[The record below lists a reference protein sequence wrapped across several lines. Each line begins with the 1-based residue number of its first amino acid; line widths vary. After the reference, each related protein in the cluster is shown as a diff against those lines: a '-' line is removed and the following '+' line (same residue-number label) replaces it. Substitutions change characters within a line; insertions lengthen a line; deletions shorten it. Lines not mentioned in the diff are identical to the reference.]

1 MTLFHEDASTL
12 IKDRSWLHPLSDPP
26 SAKPLCRE
34 AELQTMAAFLQGLF
48 TAGRGANLFIVGPP
62 GTGKTLCVRY
72 LLREIEHHACKHS
85 TAVDTVYVNAGQTRT
100 PYYTLL
106 AVVRALGVA
115 VPDSGW
121 QMLRLKQ
128 TFENK
133 LTATAAV
140 IGLDEVDAILRKQ
153 REPLIYYLN
162 RQPRTTLL
170 LVSNQLTD
178 AATLPPRLRSTLQPK
193 LLELRPYTIEEVK
206 TILKER
212 VQTAFQQNAISD
224 ALLDIVAEATVH
236 ATDIRLGFTI
246 LLTAAQLAEGKG
258 KTKVEADD
266 VEQAIGSDTRTAL
279 IARLHK
285 LEREFRAMQKRD
297 RKSTRS
303 SSGWGWF

>member
-1 MTLFHEDASTL
+1 MTLFHEDAST
-12 IKDRSWLHPLSDPP
+12 IVKDRSWLQPLSDPP
-26 SAKPLCRE
+26 GAKPLCRE
-34 AELQTMAAFLQGLF
+34 AELQTMATFLQGLF

-72 LLREIEHHACKHS
+72 LLREIERHARKHS

-106 AVVRALGVA
+106 TVVKALGVA

-121 QMLRLKQ
+121 QLFRLKQ
-128 TFENK
+128 AFENR
-133 LTATAAV
+133 LDDTAVV
-140 IGLDEVDAILRKQ
+140 IGLDEVDTILRKQ

-178 AATLPPRLRSTLQPK
+178 AATLPPRLLSTLQPK
-193 LLELRPYTIEEVK
+193 LLQLRPYTMEEVK

-212 VQTAFQQNAISD
+212 VQNALQPDAISD
-224 ALLDIVAEATVH
+224 AVLDIVAEATAR
-236 ATDIRLGFTI
+236 ATDLRLGFTI
-246 LLTAAQLAEGKG
+246 LLTAAQLAEERGKAQIQ
-258 KTKVEADD
+258 ADD

-285 LEREFRAMQKRD
+285 LEREFKALQKRD
-297 RKSTRS
+297 GKQTRPS
-303 SSGWGWF
+303 NWPKW